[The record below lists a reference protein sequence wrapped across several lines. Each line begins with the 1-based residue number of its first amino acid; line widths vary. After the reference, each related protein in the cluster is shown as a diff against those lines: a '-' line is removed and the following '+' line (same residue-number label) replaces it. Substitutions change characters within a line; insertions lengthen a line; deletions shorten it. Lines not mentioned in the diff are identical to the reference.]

1 MPILIAQ
8 QSSADLQAY
17 GSVPIAFTATHHWG
31 GNPLEVSFTK
41 DYDALPRN
49 RPTDWPQ
56 RFDLSG
62 WRFAAAFAESTRVG
76 GVALVLT
83 EAEIDEVAQMQDAVL
98 WDLRVLREY
107 RRRGVGRE
115 LLRWAESQ
123 ALSAGRHRLLIE
135 TQDINTAACKFY
147 AATGYAC
154 VLIDPFA
161 YPELPNEARVVWAK
175 RLG

>member
-1 MPILIAQ
+1 MPINIAQ
-8 QSSADLQAY
+8 QSFSDLQAY
-17 GSVPIAFTATHHWG
+17 GSVPIAFTVTERWG
-31 GNPLEVSFTK
+31 GNPLELPFIK

-49 RPTDWPQ
+49 RPTDWAQ

-62 WRFAAAFAESTRVG
+62 WRFAAAFSGFVRVG
-76 GVALVLT
+76 GAAVVLT
-83 EAEIDEVAQMQDAVL
+83 GSEIEESAQAQDAVL
-98 WDLRVLREY
+98 WDLRVHREY

-154 VLIDPFA
+154 VLTDPFA